1 MRLQDST
8 GGMSTSNGVGVKF
21 PNYLQNPTRWSIQ
34 HVGGGNPQSWAD
46 RNRTGFANSLGL
58 GNITGDDGRLD
69 YSKAM
74 GSPKRLLRLILYAP
88 IYFIGPARIF
98 PALRTVGSVRRTLS
112 VTDNTDK
119 TERQQDVD
127 WRTGAFG

>member
-21 PNYLQNPTRWSIQ
+21 PNYLQNPTAGQSSTS
-34 HVGGGNPQSWAD
+34 GGGNPQSWAD

-58 GNITGDDGRLD
+58 GGITGDDGRLD

-74 GSPKRLLRLILYAP
+74 G
-88 IYFIGPARIF
+88 
-98 PALRTVGSVRRTLS
+98 ALKGFCV
-112 VTDNTDK
+112 
-119 TERQQDVD
+119 
-127 WRTGAFG
+127 